1 MIKENFF
8 GFFVLPFFLKKH
20 KTK

>member
-1 MIKENFF
+1 MIKEIFF